1 VAGGVPEVLKTS
13 MGKSNSFWRTLLF
26 SVGGLALL
34 MSLTA
39 CPVKVPKA
47 VRSKIPG
54 ASGETKLGIK
64 VHVASTANK
73 NSPVA
78 VDLVLV
84 SDKKLLKELTKMS
97 AKDWFEQRHQVQL
110 DYPKETDLGAGSWEW
125 VPGQAVQLDR
135 LPVKLEIIG
144 GVVFARYFS
153 DGAHRAVINPRKDIL
168 LTLGEDDLCVQ
179 AAKEIVKPCPA
190 SKNPVTKK

>member
-1 VAGGVPEVLKTS
+1 MTTLKLYL
-13 MGKSNSFWRTLLF
+13 RRLLL

-39 CPVKVPKA
+39 CPVKVLKA
-47 VRSKIPG
+47 VRSSIPG
-54 ASGETKLGIK
+54 ASGETKLSIE
-64 VHVASTANK
+64 VHVAPTANK
-73 NSPVA
+73 NNPVA

-135 LPVKLEIIG
+135 LPVK
-144 GVVFARYFS
+144 
-153 DGAHRAVINPRKDIL
+153 
-168 LTLGEDDLCVQ
+168 
-179 AAKEIVKPCPA
+179 
-190 SKNPVTKK
+190 